1 MIAKEWQYRCDTNK
15 YTVHFSN
22 PGTTALCLYSSMECM
37 EECIIPGGGTSIYPA
52 TDCAAQEGML
62 FSDLAVSERVSYLHY
77 MSQVSEGVSNL
88 RLLGYLVSQRVS
100 NIHMGKN
107 SQFRRIPN
115 KKNSE

>member
-1 MIAKEWQYRCDTNK
+1 MNVLNDFEAMTSFP
-15 YTVHFSN
+15 VHV
-22 PGTTALCLYSSMECM
+22 PPAR
-37 EECIIPGGGTSIYPA
+37 GGGTSIYPA

>member
-1 MIAKEWQYRCDTNK
+1 MGCR
-15 YTVHFSN
+15 FS
-22 PGTTALCLYSSMECM
+22 GFYLLKIRTKS
-37 EECIIPGGGTSIYPA
+37 PGGGTSIYPA

>member
-1 MIAKEWQYRCDTNK
+1 MKILLLFRNWKNQGR
-15 YTVHFSN
+15 SN
-22 PGTTALCLYSSMECM
+22 PL
-37 EECIIPGGGTSIYPA
+37 PGGGTSIYPA

-100 NIHMGKN
+100 KEI
-107 SQFRRIPN
+107 SPPPV
-115 KKNSE
+115 